1 MAAIPRAVCHI
12 WGCTI
17 IKDYIYIRRHRLF
30 NIAKYWNN
38 PACLKGQKD
47 QKDWN
52 NPSLKRSKPENS
64 SSLHAHPQHNCWEAG
79 GCPESHFE
87 INRVLMLRTT
97 NVDDDV
103 FAIAGG
109 FGSGI
114 EERRVFI
121 SGISGRPKMLGITWN
136 NGKYPIFQVTRYP
149 MIFKIKLGRVSKK
162 MSGSRRADGWIVV
175 GHCCLKVNIRIIVL
189 LVRDDGNASHRKDR
203 SPFI

>member
-87 INRVLMLRTT
+87 IIRAVMLRTT

-114 EERRVFI
+114 EKRQAVGRFGSKYSIVYYHCWVWPEI
-121 SGISGRPKMLGITWN
+121 SSNTQYFGLFQNWTGSG
-136 NGKYPIFQVTRYP
+136 V
-149 MIFKIKLGRVSKK
+149 KK
-162 MSGSRRADGWIVV
+162 DV
-175 GHCCLKVNIRIIVL
+175 G
-189 LVRDDGNASHRKDR
+189 
-203 SPFI
+203 